1 MQREPLV
8 DGSYLW
14 LIPDVQ
20 TFGER
25 LERLPV
31 PLRRIFG
38 RVGILRGLLLFAASL
53 RRETVVIRTGPGW
66 RTLLLLRAL
75 FGRQRTLVV
84 LHFLVHPPPPGGLRR
99 LGHRLWE
106 PVDRWAIRRAMRE
119 GQVLTTWEREEYARR
134 YGIPQERLRLVPWP
148 WRRTPPRALP
158 PAPRQPLVMS
168 SGRALCDWPTLF
180 AAAEGAD
187 WPLVVVCSRQDRAE
201 VDRLNVSGRAEVRC
215 EIAPAEHA
223 ELLARATV
231 FVVTMREAG
240 VSQGHVR
247 LMDAADAG
255 VPVVITGTRSLR
267 GYAVP
272 GLTAVVV
279 PPEDPQAMRAAID
292 RLLEDPAERERIRRE
307 AWERSTAWTADDY
320 VKAIADLV
328 HGRPALLRPK
338 V

>member
-1 MQREPLV
+1 MRREPLV

-20 TFGER
+20 TLGDR
-25 LERLPV
+25 LARLPA
-31 PLRRIFG
+31 PLRPLVTRFG
-38 RVGILRGLLLFAASL
+38 WLRGLVLFAGSL

-66 RTLLLLRAL
+66 RTLLVLRAL
-75 FGRQRTLVV
+75 LGRRRKLVV
-84 LHFLVHPPPPGGLRR
+84 LHFLVHPPPDGPLRR
-99 LGHRLWE
+99 LGYHLWE
-106 PVDRWAIRRAMRE
+106 PVDRFAIRRAMRE
-119 GQVLTTWEREEYARR
+119 GQVLTTWERQEYARR
-134 YGIPQERLRLVPWP
+134 YGIPKQRFRVVPWP
-148 WRRTPPRALP
+148 WRRTPPGPLP
-158 PAPRQPLVMS
+158 PAPDEPLVLS

-187 WPLVVVCSRQDRAE
+187 WPLVIVCSAE
-201 VDRLNVSGRAEVRC
+201 DLPEVEQLNADGRAEVRC
-215 EIAPAEHA
+215 EISAAEHA

-255 VPVVITGTRSLR
+255 VPVVVSGTRSLL

-279 PPEDPQAMRAAID
+279 PPEDPQAMRDAID
-292 RLLEDPAERERIRRE
+292 RLVSDAEERERIRRA
-307 AWERSTAWTADDY
+307 AWERSGAWTAEDY
-320 VKAIADLV
+320 VAALADLV
-328 HGRPALLRPK
+328 HGRPALLGPK
-338 V
+338 I